1 MLKNISQWQSPASV
15 ALTLILLSVSAW
27 MLGKMVWMVQDTPAV
42 SSQWSP
48 SVGNSKPVNNQGLD
62 ISGLQKGI
70 LFGEYSESKPE
81 VVVQQVVDAPK
92 TRLNLTLVGVV
103 ASNNAE
109 KNLAVIANRGS
120 QATYGINEVIDG
132 TRVKLKAVQP
142 DRVIIDNSGRD
153 ETLMLQGIDYAKR
166 SPMAARPQP
175 RRAERTNSNEV
186 NEEQLAEIQQT
197 ILKNPQD
204 IFQYVRLS
212 QVKEDDTILGY
223 RVSPGKNSALF
234 ESVGLENG
242 DIATEFNG
250 FDLTS
255 PDVMNELAVAVSEM
269 TEINLSVLRDG
280 QQHDIYIPL
289 Q

>member
-1 MLKNISQWQSPASV
+1 
-15 ALTLILLSVSAW
+15 
-27 MLGKMVWMVQDTPAV
+27 MVWMVQDTPTV

-62 ISGLQKGI
+62 ISSLQKGI

-109 KNLAVIANRGS
+109 KNLSVIANRGS

-132 TRVKLKAVQP
+132 TRVKLKAVLP

-175 RRAERTNSNEV
+175 RRTERTNSNEV